1 MAKAQKKKWQIFS
14 ETASAKAKGVQ
25 DLARARFHRVFADL
39 ATILLS
45 PWKFFKIFCFSIGL
59 CVMAGSVALTLY
71 VHRFFKSI
79 PNVEKLTTDDLQRM
93 GEAVVNRRLET
104 KGKRYKWVKMK
115 EINRELL
122 FSIVISEDSTFFE
135 HGGFN
140 LEAMIDSV
148 AENIKERRPAYGAS
162 TISQQVAKNLFLTSE
177 KTILRKLQEAILTN
191 KLEAKFSKNEIL
203 EVYLNI
209 AEFGPDIFGINAA
222 SHHFFKQNPSEV
234 NAAQGALL
242 AQMLPSPRRHYFQIF
257 ENKNLTR
264 AKRKRIDRVL
274 RDMLYQEY
282 ITEKQYRE
290 YVRYRYFEEVTP
302 RSLAR
307 SRRAPPAMAN

>member
-1 MAKAQKKKWQIFS
+1 
-14 ETASAKAKGVQ
+14 
-25 DLARARFHRVFADL
+25 
-39 ATILLS
+39 
-45 PWKFFKIFCFSIGL
+45 
-59 CVMAGSVALTLY
+59 
-71 VHRFFKSI
+71 
-79 PNVEKLTTDDLQRM
+79 
-93 GEAVVNRRLET
+93 
-104 KGKRYKWVKMK
+104 MK

-162 TISQQVAKNLFLTSE
+162 TITQQVAKNLFLTNE

-222 SHHFFKQNPSEV
+222 SHHFFKLNPSEV

-264 AKRKRIDRVL
+264 AKRKRIDRIL

-290 YVRYRYFEEVTP
+290 YVRYRYFEEGTP

-307 SRRAPPAMAN
+307 SRRAPPAIAN